1 MRSEFVPEDGCP
13 VSVVGLRTELD
24 LDPFDA
30 PVDARIYIDYKNIGQ
45 KPIAAVKF
53 RLRFVDDS
61 GNNKGTFQAADGTL
75 VQPGEQG
82 SQKFRENRVYPN
94 VSSVM
99 ARVLT
104 VKYLDGQLWES
115 TKATAAPAQ

>member
-1 MRSEFVPEDGCP
+1 M
-13 VSVVGLRTELD
+13 VGLRTELD